1 MKIIFLDFDGV
12 LNSHNWCKVRSTI
25 IDSHSIFAQYPF
37 YEIDPTAIIN
47 LNRIISETGAKVVI
61 SSTWRLGR
69 TPEQLMDIL
78 KPCGF
83 VGEIID
89 CTPHMRFHKAYDDSV
104 PRGCEI
110 KGWLSAKG
118 FNRIPWSKQQQ
129 LEVIEKAQVKNYV
142 ILDDDIDM
150 LYCQKEHFVNTS
162 EFTGL
167 TEECANKCIKILNTS
182 ILDLYFKNNDI
193 ANET

>member
-12 LNSHNWCKVRSTI
+12 LNSHNWYKVRSTFV
-25 IDSHSIFAQYPF
+25 DGHSIQAQYPF
-37 YEIDPTAIIN
+37 YEIDPSAITN
-47 LNRIISETGAKVVI
+47 LNRIISETGAKVVV

-69 TPEQLMDIL
+69 TPTQLMDIL

-89 CTPHMRFHKAYDDSV
+89 CTPHMRFLKGYDDSV

-118 FNRIPWSKQQQ
+118 FSRTPWSKQQQ
-129 LEVIEKAQVKNYV
+129 LEVIEKSQVKNYV

-150 LYCQKEHFVNTS
+150 LYCQTEHFVNTS

-167 TEECANKCIKILNTS
+167 TEEYAAKCIDILNTS
-182 ILDLYFKNNDI
+182 ILDLYFKNNI
-193 ANET
+193 TNES